1 MPPDDADAD
10 DNNDFPGPVPKGRVP
25 VDAQS
30 LEYDGSSV
38 CDDDAFFQAC
48 IEAKGNLPSVDS
60 QGLSNMSSDH
70 SAEQQSV
77 RLDDDDGDSFCD
89 FDLY

>member
-1 MPPDDADAD
+1 MPPDADDAD

-38 CDDDAFFQAC
+38 CDDDALFQAC

-70 SAEQQSV
+70 SAEQSV